1 MNIVFLDANTLGED
15 IDYTPFE
22 KLGEVIKYPFSS
34 SEEVPQRAKDADVLV
49 VNKVQINRETIGLA
63 QNLKLVCVTATGTNN
78 LDKDYLAQRQ
88 IQWRNVAGYSTE
100 SVAQHTFALLFYL
113 LESLRYYDDYVK
125 EGRYVNDRIFT
136 HFGRTFHELHGMTWG
151 ILGLGAIGRRVADI
165 AGMFGA
171 KVIYYSASGAP
182 AQEGYQQV
190 DFDTL
195 LTESDILSIHA
206 PLNQYTEGLMDKSAF
221 QKMKSSAIL
230 LNLGRGP
237 IIKEADLAQALNQGE
252 IMAAG
257 LDVLCSEPMA
267 ADSPFF
273 SVEDKSRLL
282 ITPHVAWAA
291 TEARQR
297 LMQIIAGQIRD
308 FFEVKSNTPM

>member
-308 FFEVKSNTPM
+308 FFEEK

>member
-22 KLGEVIKYPFSS
+22 KLGEVVKYPFSS
-34 SEEVPQRAKDADVLV
+34 SEEVPQRAKNADVLV
-49 VNKVQINRETIGLA
+49 VNKVQINQETIGLA

-257 LDVLCSEPMA
+257 LDVLCCEPMA

-273 SVEDKSRLL
+273 SVKDKSRLL

-308 FFEVKSNTPM
+308 FFEEK